1 MNKTLANVQRSP
13 KEMEELIKKLK
24 IEVQTLKG
32 QLLELGVA
40 PRAPDKNLK
49 LAKEAPEKALP
60 APSTTSKAS
69 TATASEASKSVA
81 ATDAGDADG
90 LFDHLPKN

>member
-1 MNKTLANVQRSP
+1 M
-13 KEMEELIKKLK
+13 
-24 IEVQTLKG
+24 
-32 QLLELGVA
+32 A

-90 LFDHLPKN
+90 LFDHLPKNEEETKEPKRESVVLTKKERAEL